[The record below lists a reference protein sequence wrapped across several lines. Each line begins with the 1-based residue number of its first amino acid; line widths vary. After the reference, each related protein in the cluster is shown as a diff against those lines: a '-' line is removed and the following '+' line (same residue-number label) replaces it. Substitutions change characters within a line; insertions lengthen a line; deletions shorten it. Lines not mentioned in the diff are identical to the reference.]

1 MKTSSKRGP
10 QIIGRIV
17 KTEVFLRAVAA
28 KIRARAEA
36 HNLQH
41 PKAEDS
47 AAGAKLRDLSAA
59 VDRIANELRAPE
71 LPFSS

>member
-1 MKTSSKRGP
+1 MKASAKRGP
-10 QIIGRIV
+10 QIVGRIV

-41 PKAEDS
+41 PKPAD
-47 AAGAKLRDLSAA
+47 AQAGAKLRDLSAA
-59 VDRIANELRAPE
+59 VDRIANELREPE
-71 LPFSS
+71 LPLSS